1 MFKKRSFWLVSGA
14 IASVS
19 LLFLLKSKQSSALSK
34 EAKEDSKEEINQEID
49 ILPPK
54 VKSLNLIGDSQTKR
68 HLGNAYRDVFG
79 DFGIP
84 VNFFG
89 KEGATHS
96 VYLKD
101 RNLLSEIKALGCA
114 DVIVIQLGD
123 NGVSAKAQD
132 VLDFVSFVKTQ
143 CPTAQL
149 YWAGP
154 MKAVSPSITSS
165 YVNTTDTSSPRY
177 LSTYNDTRKIW
188 DNRLKDA
195 LSQTDVQYIS
205 NFDLQESQP
214 LNSKFND
221 RRKGDGIHLTKDSAY
236 ALASLM
242 RAEIL
247 GK

>member
-19 LLFLLKSKQSSALSK
+19 LLLLLKSKQSSALSK
-34 EAKEDSKEEINQEID
+34 EAKEDPKEEVNQEVD
-49 ILPPK
+49 KLPK
-54 VKSLNLIGDSQTKR
+54 IRSLNLIGDSQTKR
-68 HLGNAYRDVFG
+68 HLGNAYRSIFG
-79 DFGIP
+79 DAGVS

-101 RNLLSEIKALGCA
+101 RNLLSEIKDLGCA

-123 NGVSAKAQD
+123 NGVSAKSQD
-132 VLDFVSFVKTQ
+132 ILDFVNFVKTQ

-154 MKAVSPSITSS
+154 MKAVRPSITSS

-188 DNRLKDA
+188 GNRLKDA
-195 LSQTDVQYIS
+195 LSQTDVQYVS

-214 LNSKFND
+214 LNSEFND
-221 RRKGDGIHLTKDSAY
+221 KRKGDGIHLTKDSAY